1 MAVANKTLTSEEQG
15 IGAAVQTEPTAITPV
30 LGQTTTAIEPEIQ
43 TLPGKT
49 IVPQTEIVQSGVVR
63 PTELSLGAPNYYE
76 TMAPLVSTWES
87 NAEKQAG
94 AQFQK
99 DVLAAKQSLVQNR
112 QQMQQQGEQAQTQLA
127 LGDYMRSQSAEK
139 AGWTGGYMLD
149 QKRQGDYLRAS
160 IQAQMYGAQE
170 LQRYG
175 METQLEAARLAFDL
189 GKEQLA
195 YQLYQQEQQK
205 AITEAGMFGYYVSPE
220 IKDLMNQLRTAQSV
234 LVDDTAS
241 TNEKARAQSV
251 VDQIDLWFG
260 EENIDPNDV
269 TTFSEITMER
279 EQWNQAKLDAIL
291 ATINDDPSIFLQRN
305 AAGGY
310 SIDPATGQY
319 IKLDFDNLKGD
330 DLITYLNSDN
340 DNPNPYADNGFKSY
354 LRYLGQETLFN
365 YFSTLQEDQQPS
377 QDGFAAYLLTEGNNK
392 VGSYLA
398 SIGLSEEQI
407 SALQEQIGE
416 SITASYSAGNKSLT
430 GIFNIDGT
438 VIAQGGGTPTGS
450 LSSSNIVTT
459 NDIKRLNTGQP
470 GKYYYDSSTK
480 TYHTWDTETSSF
492 KNFDIV
498 GYRQQQ
504 ESIKFNNAW
513 LSATTGRKNSSL
525 SNTFGSGFVNTTGQ
539 KVSLQQ
545 LKDGNWSSFGLDD
558 SYLDDDGQ
566 LDYLF
571 ALQNEAEQGKIPE
584 GSVVSFNY
592 GAINKTGLFT
602 SDYNLKSFIYI
613 NGEFVPVS
621 KDVQKYNAL
630 AIGNMYVPDGYEV
643 ALKPEV
649 KTRLD
654 DFNTQVDRKIEDAM
668 KDLTAEQQSQMVAGI
683 QNLSDEEMLA
693 NGFTPEEI
701 NNIRTGG
708 DSSLEEIAGGVG
720 LVGGALLM
728 TKLGL
733 ASLTIPGIGLVIGG
747 ALLLGAAL
755 AGLASLFTQDA
766 EPFNIVRSGTTPG
779 ENKIIVNKT
788 DLKKYGNAFMLAELN
803 KQ

>member
-1 MAVANKTLTSEEQG
+1 MAVANKTLTLEEQTG
-15 IGAAVQTEPTAITPV
+15 GAAVQTEPTAIAPF
-30 LGQTTTAIEPEIQ
+30 LGQTTTAIEPEIP
-43 TLPGKT
+43 TSPGKT
-49 IVPQTEIVQSGVVR
+49 IVSQTEVVQSGVVR
-63 PTELSLGAPNYYE
+63 PTELSLGGPNYYE
-76 TMAPLVSTWES
+76 TQAPLVSTWES

-205 AITEAGMFGYYVSPE
+205 AITEAQMFGYYVSPE
-220 IKDLMNQLRTAQSV
+220 IKDLINQLRTAQSV

-241 TNEKARAQSV
+241 TNEKTRAQSV
-251 VDQIDLWFG
+251 IDQIDTWFG
-260 EENIDPNDV
+260 EEGVDPNDV

-291 ATINDDPSIFLQRN
+291 ATINDDPSMFLQRN
-305 AAGGY
+305 ATGGY

-319 IKLDFDNLKGD
+319 IKLDFDNLNSD

-365 YFSTLQEDQQPS
+365 YFATLNEDQQPS

-407 SALQEQIGE
+407 SMLQAQIGE

-438 VIAQGGGTPTGS
+438 VVAQGGTESTGPVS
-450 LSSSNIVTT
+450 TSNIVTT
-459 NDIKRLNTGQP
+459 DNINSLTTGQP
-470 GKYYYDSSTK
+470 GKYYYDSSTQL
-480 TYHTWDTETSSF
+480 YHTWDTETSRF
-492 KNFDIV
+492 KEFDII

-504 ESIKFNNAW
+504 ESIKFKNAW
-513 LSATTGRKNSSL
+513 LSATTGRKNTAL
-525 SNTFGSGFVNTTGQ
+525 SNTFGSGFINTTGQ

-545 LKDGNWSSFGLDD
+545 LKDGNWASFGLDN
-558 SYLDDDGQ
+558 SFLDDDGQ
-566 LDYLF
+566 LDYLY
-571 ALQNEAEQGKIPE
+571 ALQDEAEKGKIPE
-584 GSVVSFNY
+584 GSIVSFNY
-592 GAINKTGLFT
+592 GAINKAGLFT

-621 KDVQKYNAL
+621 NDVQKYNAL
-630 AIGNMYVPDGYEV
+630 AIGNMYVPEGYEV

-649 KTRLD
+649 NAKLSA
-654 DFNTQVDRKIEDAM
+654 FNTAVSTAIKDAM
-668 KDLTAEQQSQMVAGI
+668 KDLTPEQQSQMVSGI

-701 NNIRTGG
+701 NRIRTGG
-708 DSSLEEIAGGVG
+708 DSYLEEIVGGVG
-720 LVGGALLM
+720 LVGGAVLM

-733 ASLTIPGIGLVIGG
+733 ASLTIPGVGLFVGG
-747 ALLLGAAL
+747 ALLIGAAF
-755 AGLASLFTQDA
+755 AGIASLFTQDA
-766 EPFNIVRSGTTPG
+766 EPFNIVKSGSTPE
-779 ENKIIVNKT
+779 ENKVILNKT
-788 DLKKYGNAFMLAELN
+788 DLKKYGTAFMLAELK